1 MSSLSGDSAK
11 TLSTLKDLDG
21 VVGSFLLGA
30 SGTVV
35 AQDLPSYFGSAAYE
49 MGPRAQRLRQ
59 ALSMTEGDMSQ
70 CLLKYGSH
78 KVTLRPI
85 GEGLLAVI
93 AQDGVSLPALRM
105 ATNLVSKKL
114 GIAVVADAQS
124 TPPPPTVRPSKR
136 PTQASAHASAA
147 ASRSLGAPEAHAP
160 RPKKKRAMYFRGKRI
175 D

>member
-1 MSSLSGDSAK
+1 MSSLSSDSAQ

-59 ALSMTEGDMSQ
+59 ALSMTEGDVSL

-85 GEGLLAVI
+85 GEGLLAII
-93 AQDGVSLPALRM
+93 ARDTVSLPALRM

-136 PTQASAHASAA
+136 PTQGSAQAT
-147 ASRSLGAPEAHAP
+147 ASRSLGAPEAQAA